1 VKTAP
6 KTPKTPPK
14 RAPTGP
20 GAKPTTP
27 ASATVKR
34 PPKMKKEPTAKFS
47 KSQPAKNLPEDNVG
61 ETTVPASYELTPPS
75 SDSTTVPVVSP
86 VPYRN
91 EKVASPRAAGQAPT
105 PETPTLALYVP
116 DQQPPK
122 PPPKKRVRRGKSQAP
137 PNGIIDLT
145 SEEERTDS
153 SSSSSAATTV
163 AEPSDSRASE
173 SETTAPSPTDDTGG
187 EIKQEDESLP
197 TRYRRQ
203 TRSYTAKKRKVTEME
218 IGVEDTNASL
228 WDGGVIAWGGGERHL
243 KFR

>member
-6 KTPKTPPK
+6 KTPKTPQK
-14 RAPTGP
+14 RAPTRP
-20 GAKPTTP
+20 GAKPATP
-27 ASATVKR
+27 ASTTVKR
-34 PPKMKKEPTAKFS
+34 PTKMKKEPTAKPS
-47 KSQPAKNLPEDNVG
+47 KSQPAKNPPETNDG
-61 ETTVPASYELTPPS
+61 GTTVPASYELTPPS
-75 SDSTTVPVVSP
+75 PDSTSAQLIKP

-91 EKVASPRAAGQAPT
+91 EKVASPRAAGQAAT
-105 PETPTLALYVP
+105 PETPTLVICDP
-116 DQQPPK
+116 DQRPPN

-137 PNGIIDLT
+137 PSGIIDLT
-145 SEEERTDS
+145 SETERTE
-153 SSSSSAATTV
+153 SSSSATTTV
-163 AEPSDSRASE
+163 SEPSDSRSSE
-173 SETTAPSPTDDTGG
+173 SETTAPSPAEDTGG
-187 EIKQEDESLP
+187 EIKHEDESLP